1 MTKRILSVLLVLL
14 VAVTAVSLAVMAD
27 DGEYTVKAI
36 DNSDLDPVKL
46 ANGTQECPLCGKV
59 PEAGWIA
66 LDQATYGE
74 TAYGMM
80 GDNAHVYLTEDITY
94 TGTSAFIT
102 APVRNGA
109 LPQNACVH
117 LNGHNLTSTQTRVF
131 MGSSGILNVMGNGT
145 VSGGLTAT
153 TNQNRGSTVAINT
166 AISTG
171 AVCLYGGT
179 YVKAETSAFRS
190 VVSIDNN
197 GGRIRVYKG
206 AEILCQPGE
215 NGIYVGT
222 SNKVDSELGIYGG
235 VVTGGGVQL
244 SNRNTEKANATSFT
258 MMDGRVDSG
267 VVIGTGVTA
276 TLKGAPVISGD
287 GLDLTSGVKIS
298 VVDMTDGA
306 DVRVKVGYGAF
317 TQACDP
323 AYAAYFTPTNSLIQI
338 KSVGGALVAD
348 AKDDCT
354 ADEVA
359 PLCDGKTLKLLAIGN
374 SFSNN
379 ATKYLYD
386 IAKAEGIENVVIGRL
401 YIGGCSLETHA
412 ANAAADAAEYTYY
425 KNTAGKWVTTSGKVT
440 MLHGILDEDW
450 DLITMQQASL
460 YSGREETYN
469 QDLRYLIDYVEANKT
484 NPDAKLLWHM
494 TWAYRQD
501 STKSGFTG
509 NYENSQLRM
518 YEMITECVRS
528 KVIPNEEFVGILPVG
543 TAIQNARSSYM
554 GQVFNSDTSHLNS
567 LGEVI
572 AAYTWYAALTDKPLT
587 ELKITN
593 AELGMIL
600 TAGDR
605 RVIVE
610 AVNNALEK
618 PYEVTQSAYTKE
630 TDKVDNS
637 KLVFAEGST
646 EAFCPVCNATATW
659 TPITGTETRVEKLTD
674 GTHLYLANTVEVSG
688 LTAEFINAGT
698 SGGMVCLHLNGFDLK
713 AFGSSAIF
721 VGNGTLNIMGEGTVS
736 GDRSSTAAGSAIQI
750 NNTGAILNLYGGIY
764 TKPATDTK
772 GSIIRTGTSGG
783 VINMYGPAVIDGA
796 NITTEKDP
804 TCLQLNGNEGKP
816 STFNMYGGVIK
827 DGKTQKNGDNGY
839 GGNIRLK
846 TADATFN
853 MYGGTISGG
862 YSNSLGGNLYITKGE
877 FYLYGGTIT
886 DGQVPETNSNYG
898 GNVFVS
904 TDGTMYIYGGT
915 ITPGETGTAGR
926 GVNICTRGTVSMA
939 GGLITGGVASDNGGN
954 VYMLGGTF
962 TVRKGTVENGSAKTG
977 GNFYLYRGELS
988 VMTICTITG
997 GRATA
1002 SGGNIY
1008 ATYQGKITM
1017 TSGKVTNGTAGTYGG
1032 NIAVRY
1038 AATEEN
1044 PETPTVTF
1052 SGGTISGG
1060 SAAKQGGNVSVGGY
1074 AFTMSGGTI
1083 SGGAAEDGL
1092 DNVYLCDGADMTMSG
1107 GKILSSNC
1115 SEDHSK
1121 AFSDHNTGRGLYIE
1135 DATVTMSGKA
1145 GIYNDQLCGNI
1156 YVSEQG
1162 KLTIADGWT
1171 GKTSAAWAV
1180 EVPPYGA
1187 AINENNAAATGSF
1200 TGTLVYDYD
1209 HLQPRVYAEEGKL
1222 MLPGM
1227 LLKNSDGTFTWYNTD
1242 AEALEAHLA
1251 AEDSH
1256 LQAMGSGRAFEI
1268 PEGKTLVLDVN
1279 GKQVTVTG
1287 SGTLRG
1293 MDSANDTYAVTEGLA
1308 TVAETVTV
1316 EKSIPVGTGSRYLA
1330 LAEENGYSFHRLD
1343 MYLTAVSLRTDA
1355 CGLYYKAVYGCDDV
1369 LKERIDS
1376 YGVVLSTQD
1385 IPGADFMT
1393 EEGAINAYTVYD
1405 KSSFVSGAE
1414 VTSGSVFG
1422 IMKHGQKRN
1431 AQRGETKIYANA
1443 YMVIDGETLV
1453 AEGDAYSLLDVLKAI
1468 DGNWASYEA
1477 SGEATAVKSFYQV
1490 WKDKGMGSWAAELP
1504 NIAG

>member
-1 MTKRILSVLLVLL
+1 MRKGYLFGFLALLAVATLVLTVTL
-14 VAVTAVSLAVMAD
+14 VGGNKAAAVAV
-27 DGEYTVKAI
+27 
-36 DNSDLDPVKL
+36 DNGALDPVKL

-59 PEAGWIA
+59 PAKGWVA
-66 LDQATYGE
+66 LDQETYGE
-74 TAYGMM
+74 TAYGSP
-80 GDNAHVYLTEDITY
+80 GDGIHVYLAEDITY
-94 TGTSAFIT
+94 TGTSSFIT
-102 APVRNGA
+102 APNRNGTV
-109 LPQNACVH
+109 PKIACVH
-117 LNGHNLTSTQTRVF
+117 LNGHDLTATQARVF
-131 MGSSGILNVMGNGT
+131 MGSSGILNVMGSGT
-145 VSGGLTAT
+145 VTGGFTSDTKLY
-153 TNQNRGSTVAINT
+153 RGSTVAINT
-166 AISTG
+166 NIATG
-171 AVCLYGGT
+171 EIRLYGGT
-179 YVKAETSAFRS
+179 YVKAESSRLQS
-190 VVSIDNN
+190 VISIDNN
-197 GGRIRVYKG
+197 GGCVRVYKG

-222 SNKVDSELGIYGG
+222 SNSRNSELGIYGG
-235 VVTGGGVQL
+235 VVTGGQIYIDAL
-244 SNRNTEKANATSFT
+244 NTEKGYSSSFT
-258 MMDGRVDSG
+258 IAGGKVDG
-267 VVIGTGVTA
+267 GVTVGA
-276 TLKGAPVISGD
+276 GTAVTLQGAPVIAGD
-287 GLDLTSGVKIS
+287 GLDLTSGGKIKLS
-298 VVDMTDGA
+298 DMEDGA
-306 DVRVKVGYGAF
+306 AIKLKVGYGVF
-317 TQACDP
+317 TEACDP
-323 AYAAYFTPTNSLIQI
+323 SYAAYFTPTNSLIEV
-338 KSVGGALVAD
+338 KSVDGALAAD

-469 QDLRYLIDYVEANKT
+469 EDLRYLIDYVEANKT
-484 NPDAKLLWHM
+484 NPNAKLLWHM

-509 NYENSQLRM
+509 NYENSQMRM

-593 AELGMIL
+593 AQLGMIL

-610 AVNNALEK
+610 SVNNALKK

-630 TDKVDNS
+630 NDKVDNS

-713 AFGSSAIF
+713 ASGSSAIF

-750 NNTGAILNLYGGIY
+750 NNTDAVLNLYGGTY

-796 NITTEKDP
+796 SITTEKDP

-915 ITPGETGTAGR
+915 ITPGKTGTAGR
-926 GVNICTRGTVSMA
+926 GVNICSRGTVSMA
-939 GGLITGGVASDNGGN
+939 GGLITGGAATDNGGN

-962 TVRKGTVENGSAKTG
+962 TVRKGTVENGSAKNG

-988 VMTICTITG
+988 VMTVCTITG

-1060 SAAKQGGNVSVGGY
+1060 SAAKQGGNVSIGGY

-1083 SGGAAEDGL
+1083 SGGTAEDGM
-1092 DNVYLCDGADMTMSG
+1092 DNVYLCDGADMIMSG
-1107 GKILSSNC
+1107 GKILSANC
-1115 SEDHSK
+1115 PEDHSG
-1121 AFSDHNTGRGLYIE
+1121 AFSGHKVGTGLYID

-1156 YVSEQG
+1156 YVSENG
-1162 KLTIADGWT
+1162 KLTIAEGWT
-1171 GKTSAAWAV
+1171 GKTSAAWAA

-1187 AINENNAAATGSF
+1187 TINEENAAATGSF
-1200 TGTLVYDYD
+1200 TGKLVYEYD
-1209 HLQPRVYAEEGKL
+1209 HLQPQVYAQEGKL

-1227 LLKNSDGTFTWYNTD
+1227 LLRKNDGTFSWYITD
-1242 AEALEAHLA
+1242 ADALEAHLA
-1251 AEDSH
+1251 AEGSH
-1256 LQAMGSGRAFEI
+1256 LQAMANGRAFEI

-1287 SGTLRG
+1287 SGILRG
-1293 MDSANDTYAVTEGLA
+1293 MDSANDAYAVTEGFA

-1316 EKSIPVGTGSRYLA
+1316 EKSVPVGAGGRYLA
-1330 LAEENGYSFHRLD
+1330 LAGENGYSFHRLD
-1343 MYLTAVSLRTDA
+1343 MRLSAVTLRTDA

-1385 IPGADFMT
+1385 IPGTDFMT

-1468 DGNWASYEA
+1468 DNNWASYEA
-1477 SGEATAVKSFYQV
+1477 SGEAAAVKSFYQV
-1490 WKDKGMGSWAAELP
+1490 WQNKGMGEWAEQLP